1 MIKFCLANHF
11 DDRYRY
17 QIEKLK
23 CLDPLND
30 SAVVIVPEQYTLQA
44 ESELMALLND
54 RGLLHIEVLSFKR
67 IVHHILQD
75 TAYADKP
82 PISELGKHMLLSEII
97 ENHKA
102 KLDLYAEAY
111 KIEGFLD
118 QLADMITDF
127 RHQGIA
133 ADDFKKIKVSE
144 QDSPLFD
151 KKLTEIALIYD
162 DYLKRLNDIT
172 FDEDALINHATQLLK
187 EQPLFSGK
195 IVVVS
200 GFSSMTGTE
209 QKLLVELARQ
219 SDETF
224 IQLIVDR
231 SAMVDDYAR
240 AFLRSLTNKL
250 NESEYLIE
258 ENYVTEKPTIADFKS
273 VFERT
278 TASQKGITC
287 LTANHITDELNG
299 VFSDIV
305 KNYQNKQYN
314 WRDMAIVSN
323 QLTNYYRPIKRL
335 AEIYKIPI
343 FVDARRPAITHYI
356 VDFILSLLR
365 AIIYNYR
372 TRDVIKVIKTGF
384 FELTEQQIWQIE
396 NSALAYD
403 INGAEWFRAWP
414 EENDLTEAVLAVVD
428 CLKKL
433 KDSFKKAN
441 SAKQKIDVL
450 RQFLDDLTVLKR
462 VADDVERLYDTGQY
476 ERSEELAQVYNIV
489 DDVFYQV
496 YAIGEQRSLSLE
508 RFYELLKMGFEKHE
522 IGIIPQGQDY
532 LMVGNIK
539 RSRLSKLKTIYFV
552 GMDEAAIPS
561 VAARSTIFNDDEMTR
576 LQSIGLE
583 RLVTQTYN
591 YNEEVYKTYEN
602 ILKSDAV
609 NWYYSKATSEG
620 EIIRPS
626 LWFKQLSANQAV
638 AVAAEDLA
646 ALNLDDAYAESILQ
660 KLAENGATPEATNKL
675 ATHFNSAT
683 SARKV
688 RAFIDGRHYH
698 NRAPKLDEA
707 LISRL
712 YGNQF
717 SASVSRLESYAAC
730 PYQHF
735 ISYGLRPKDEKEVDL
750 DFIDIGDFYHKI
762 IENVMND
769 WVALGLTEVDEKL
782 LAEIYQRHYDA
793 YLTKNYRFQYN
804 AKNRYF
810 ALRLKGVLATSLRQV
825 VEQLALGAFADI
837 SNEVKFANSAD
848 AAIPAINLYN
858 QAGKTVNLRGVIDRL
873 DVANIDDTNY
883 LRIVDYKSSAKKLDV
898 NEVLHGLQLQLMIYL
913 NAACHFV
920 KATKNKSVKPFGAF
934 YFSVDEVTINDNQ
947 ALLSDTTDSVLAAHQ
962 LNGVFVDNVELLIA
976 LDSSFADG
984 EASKIID
991 AKHAKGG
998 IKANRQNMTAAE
1010 LEILK
1015 DYALLKAK
1023 QLAGQIYAGN
1033 IAIKPVLAGG
1043 KAPCTYCGY
1052 NDICRFDNTK
1062 TGEDYQRF
1070 SSKQDRAVT
1079 FAIMEEELSDELN
1092 A

>member
-11 DDRYRY
+11 DDSYRY
-17 QIEKLK
+17 QIDKLK
-23 CLDPLND
+23 RLDPLND

-44 ESELMALLND
+44 ESELMTLLND
-54 RGLLHIEVLSFKR
+54 KGLLHIEVLSFKR

-97 ENHKA
+97 EHHQA
-102 KLDLYAEAY
+102 KLDLYAESY

-118 QLADMITDF
+118 QLSNIITDF

-133 ADDFKKIKVSE
+133 ADDLKKIKISE

-162 DYLKRLNDIT
+162 AYLARLNDIT

-187 EQPLFSGK
+187 EKLLYSGK
-195 IVVVS
+195 VVVVS
-200 GFSSMTGTE
+200 GFSSMTGSE
-209 QKLLVELARQ
+209 QKLLVELACQ
-219 SDETF
+219 SNDTF

-231 SAMVDDYAR
+231 SAVVDDYVR
-240 AFLRSLTNKL
+240 TFLRSLTNQL

-258 ENYVTEKPTIADFKS
+258 ENYVNEKPTVIDFKS
-273 VFERT
+273 LFEST
-278 TASQKGITC
+278 ITSQKGIAC

-305 KNYQNKQYN
+305 NNYQNKQYS

-335 AEIYKIPI
+335 AETYKIPI

-365 AIIYNYR
+365 AILYNYR

-396 NSALAYD
+396 NSALAYN
-403 INGAEWFRAWP
+403 INGTDWFKVWP
-414 EENDLTEAVLAVVD
+414 EDNDLAETVLTVVNR
-428 CLKKL
+428 LKQL
-433 KDSFKKAN
+433 KDSLKKAI

-462 VADDVERLYDTGQY
+462 VADDVERLYETAQY

-496 YAIGEQRSLSLE
+496 YAIGEQRNLSLE
-508 RFYELLKMGFEKHE
+508 RFYERLKMGFEKHE

-539 RSRLSKLKTIYFV
+539 RSRLSKLKIIYFV

-561 VAARSTIFNDDEMTR
+561 VASHSTIFNDDEMVR

-583 RLVTQTYN
+583 RLATQTYN

-602 ILKSDAV
+602 ILKSDAIK
-609 NWYYSKATSEG
+609 WYYSRLTSEG
-620 EIIRPS
+620 EIKRPS
-626 LWFKQLSANQAV
+626 LWFNQLSSNQMV
-638 AVAAEDLA
+638 AVTAEDLA
-646 ALNLDDAYAESILQ
+646 ALSLDEAYAESILQ
-660 KLAENGATPEATNKL
+660 TLAENNNIQQTASELTDYFNGAAAK
-675 ATHFNSAT
+675 
-683 SARKV
+683 RKV
-688 RAFIDGRHYH
+688 DAYIDGRHYY
-698 NRAPKLDEA
+698 NYAPKLDEA
-707 LISRL
+707 LISQL

-769 WVALGLTEVDEKL
+769 WVALGLPEVDEKIL
-782 LAEIYQRHYDA
+782 DEIYQKHYDA
-793 YLTKNYRFQYN
+793 YLNKNYRFQYN

-825 VEQLALGAFADI
+825 VEQLALGAFGDI

-873 DVANIDDTNY
+873 DVANVVDTNY

-947 ALLSDTTDSVLAAHQ
+947 ALLSDTAESILAAHQ
-962 LNGVFVDNVELLIA
+962 LNGVFVDNIELLTA

-1023 QLAGQIYAGN
+1023 QLARQLYAGN
-1033 IAIKPVLAGG
+1033 IAIKPVLSGG
-1043 KAPCTYCGY
+1043 KVPCTYCGY
-1052 NDICRFDNTK
+1052 NDICRFDNSK

-1070 SSKQDRAVT
+1070 NSKQDRAVT